1 MLAGPWSEKSI
12 YKYSFLPEGPKKL
25 FLETASSLSKGLD
38 DFPPPPPHTHTRPP
52 HPRPPYLKVWS
63 RHWKVP
69 LSGGAFS
76 CRSSNWVPRSLS
88 NLLTSLSLC
97 FLALPFVCDT
107 KPVKFNV
114 PVRADRLI
122 VFLGGAV
129 PSSKIRRAEMTYL
142 KMNFIRNRR
151 GLVFIASK
159 FHIHLWIQSNMISEF
174 FWVRKWSNI
183 TS

>member
-1 MLAGPWSEKSI
+1 MLPGPWSEKSI

-25 FLETASSLSKGLD
+25 FLETTSPLSKGLEPALKGTP
-38 DFPPPPPHTHTRPP
+38 FWRRP
-52 HPRPPYLKVWS
+52 LVLAIK
-63 RHWKVP
+63 
-69 LSGGAFS
+69 LST
-76 CRSSNWVPRSLS
+76 SLS

-129 PSSKIRRAEMTYL
+129 PSSKIRRTKMTYL

-159 FHIHLWIQSNMISEF
+159 FHIHL
-174 FWVRKWSNI
+174 
-183 TS
+183 